1 MQSEVRPLRKLFS
14 KMSDENRSSYKQKIE
29 STTNRNSSPNTSSL
43 KKEKESKK
51 QTQDSKATTSTTSD
65 RLTKSDSQVSQKKL
79 LEKEKLEGNDSEGL
93 DERLGTKSEFL
104 RPSPSSTSLSIHSKA
119 SDNASVRSWAVSSTS
134 YQKLADID
142 ERELEVHES
151 KSDMCLPRLK
161 TISSSFRD
169 LRPIVQEDDDS
180 SSESSYTLQRQD
192 RKKKFRKKTQSNE
205 RQGSSH
211 DSDENMR
218 AQSTSTIY
226 SIREP
231 NFNMKLKK

>member
-79 LEKEKLEGNDSEGL
+79 LEKDKLEGNDSEGL

-119 SDNASVRSWAVSSTS
+119 SEFLRPSPSSTS
-134 YQKLADID
+134 
-142 ERELEVHES
+142 
-151 KSDMCLPRLK
+151 
-161 TISSSFRD
+161 
-169 LRPIVQEDDDS
+169 
-180 SSESSYTLQRQD
+180 
-192 RKKKFRKKTQSNE
+192 
-205 RQGSSH
+205 
-211 DSDENMR
+211 
-218 AQSTSTIY
+218 
-226 SIREP
+226 
-231 NFNMKLKK
+231 